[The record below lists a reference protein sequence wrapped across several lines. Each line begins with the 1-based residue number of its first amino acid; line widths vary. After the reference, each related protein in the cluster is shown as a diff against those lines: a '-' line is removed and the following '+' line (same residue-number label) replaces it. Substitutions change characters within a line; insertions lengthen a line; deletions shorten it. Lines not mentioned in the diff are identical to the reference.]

1 MIMQRPYLIVVAA
14 ALCAALSQPALAA
27 PIEANSGPALCG
39 ALTPAD
45 FTAAGVTG
53 TSKPHAN
60 VLHPTA
66 AYCVYEGSSGQ
77 TGGVEAD
84 VFYWAGI
91 NEDVVKQ
98 HEQSLIREMGG
109 NIGAGSYKKIQ
120 MNGVDDAYLATGLQR
135 SGPRYASI
143 IVRKAYLILVITI
156 PPGPNAHEQL
166 MRLATVAV
174 QRF

>member
-1 MIMQRPYLIVVAA
+1 MSMTRSIFIVVAG

-27 PIEANSGPALCG
+27 TIEANSGTALCG
-39 ALTPAD
+39 ALTAAD
-45 FTAAGVTG
+45 FTAVGITG
-53 TSKPHAN
+53 TAKPHAN
-60 VLHPTA
+60 VMHPSA
-66 AYCVYEGSSGQ
+66 AYCVFEGSSGQ

-91 NEDVVKQ
+91 NEDVIKQ
-98 HEQSLIREMGG
+98 HEQTLIREMGG

-120 MNGVDDAYLATGLQR
+120 MSGVDDAYLATGLQR

-143 IVRKAYLILVITI
+143 IVRKAYLILIVTI
-156 PPGPNAHEQL
+156 PPGPRASDQL
-166 MRLATVAV
+166 TKLATVAL